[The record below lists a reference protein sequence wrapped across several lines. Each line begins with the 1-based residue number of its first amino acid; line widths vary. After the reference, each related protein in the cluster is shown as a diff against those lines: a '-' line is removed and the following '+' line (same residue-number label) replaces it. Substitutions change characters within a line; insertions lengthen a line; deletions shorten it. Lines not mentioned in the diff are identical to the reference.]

1 MFSPCP
7 KNSSL
12 YTTHG
17 GFGNGS
23 QVRRFVNQSLR
34 VPCEWMQRRMDAAGI
49 LTLRAEK
56 AVLCPH
62 PVFSSTSLQKMQQH
76 IWLRF
81 TKSRVTLRSIFQ
93 WSVAHASLRQVFAS
107 LGRGPKCVDMIPIAA
122 ISAVRRRR
130 WPWVWVL
137 ERGVRWVCRAIVQDR
152 RQTLLCPAVA
162 HFLQL

>member
-1 MFSPCP
+1 MFSLCP

-49 LTLRAEK
+49 LTFRAEK

-62 PVFSSTSLQKMQQH
+62 PVFSYSGVFHLYGKTREFVKSVRNAGKP
-76 IWLRF
+76 F
-81 TKSRVTLRSIFQ
+81 THKT
-93 WSVAHASLRQVFAS
+93 
-107 LGRGPKCVDMIPIAA
+107 G
-122 ISAVRRRR
+122 
-130 WPWVWVL
+130 
-137 ERGVRWVCRAIVQDR
+137 
-152 RQTLLCPAVA
+152 
-162 HFLQL
+162 